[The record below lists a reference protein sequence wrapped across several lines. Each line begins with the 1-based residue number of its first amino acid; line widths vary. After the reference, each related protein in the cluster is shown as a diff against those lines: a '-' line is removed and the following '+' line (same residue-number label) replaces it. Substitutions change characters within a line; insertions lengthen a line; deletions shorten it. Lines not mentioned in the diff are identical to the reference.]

1 MVKGIGKKPKALMD
15 KMLELMDKVEQLK
28 LEDSNKEA
36 KKVKFP
42 FPAHH
47 ALELKKTL
55 SDPAPPKVSADE
67 QYNPNLTSGSEAEDE
82 MGDFTKRPKE
92 MAKEIAKKKQ
102 SAAASSSGGSFFIKG
117 QTLKPIDER
126 YVIGSAAPLPYNDL
140 TNDSFLIKPKPY
152 EPVV

>member
-1 MVKGIGKKPKALMD
+1 MVKGIGKKPKASMD

-28 LEDSNKEA
+28 LADNK
-36 KKVKFP
+36 KKGKAVTFP
-42 FPAHH
+42 FPADS
-47 ALELKKTL
+47 LQLKQTP
-55 SDPAPPKVSADE
+55 SDPAPPKVSVDE